1 MIINVFV
8 KEIKKYLNFLE
19 KFTKKKCKK
28 IKGFSMKS
36 SCAPYNNC
44 KGGDKKT
51 KKKYLFNPNN
61 PKKSFD
67 VYVDKKKKQ
76 YQLADKYYSF

>member
-1 MIINVFV
+1 
-8 KEIKKYLNFLE
+8 
-19 KFTKKKCKK
+19 
-28 IKGFSMKS
+28 MKS

-76 YQLADKYYSF
+76 YQLADKYYSFKKKELNLKIMLIEKN

>member
-1 MIINVFV
+1 
-8 KEIKKYLNFLE
+8 
-19 KFTKKKCKK
+19 
-28 IKGFSMKS
+28 MKS